1 VTRWGTHY
9 GKNYSSFRKR
19 FGAMLKD
26 TVATVKFPSEDIVV
40 FCDFV
45 VRKPKTSK
53 LTQPRGDL
61 DNYIKALWDSCNGVV
76 WGDDRQIIEV
86 HATKEFGES
95 GYIVMRVEAL

>member
-1 VTRWGTHY
+1 VGHPLWQE
-9 GKNYSSFRKR
+9 
-19 FGAMLKD
+19 LLL
-26 TVATVKFPSEDIVV
+26 
-40 FCDFV
+40 
-45 VRKPKTSK
+45 KTSK

>member
-76 WGDDRQIIEV
+76 
-86 HATKEFGES
+86 TKEFGES